1 MRICGIELKGSEARL
16 ALVQK
21 TAQGIDHVSIAT
33 KKIPLVDGECSVQVK
48 SFKETFESF
57 CRENLVDKVVIKKRG
72 KKGEYAGGA
81 DTFKMEGI
89 IQVSDA
95 PNVILISPQSIS
107 SMQKK
112 ADIEIPDQLNKY
124 QHTAY
129 LASVV
134 GADK

>member
-1 MRICGIELKGSEARL
+1 MRICGIELKGSEAIL
-16 ALVQK
+16 ALVEK
-21 TAQGIDHVSIAT
+21 TEHGVNHVSIAT
-33 KKIPLVDGECSVQVK
+33 KKIPLVNGECCVQVK
-48 SFKETFESF
+48 SFQETFESF
-57 CRENLVDKVVIKKRG
+57 CRDNLVEKVIIKKRG

-107 SMQKK
+107 AMQKK
-112 ADIEIPDQLNKY
+112 HDIEIPEELNKY

-129 LASVV
+129 LASVA
-134 GADK
+134 GIDK